1 MKGRRFAIAGVCAA
15 IGLMAASA
23 AGAETAQEAVN
34 KQHVIEFYNKALNDK
49 DYDAAAK
56 YLGDRYTQHNPT
68 ASDGPAGL
76 KAFIDFLKTKFP
88 DSRNEILRAFADGD
102 YVILHVH
109 SVRTPGTAGR
119 AIVDI
124 FKLDHGKVVEHWDVI
139 EDVPASSANANGM
152 FGEGAR
158 P

>member
-1 MKGRRFAIAGVCAA
+1 MKGLGSGIAGACGALA
-15 IGLMAASA
+15 LMGAQAAS
-23 AGAETAQEAVN
+23 AETAQEQAN

-49 DYDAAAK
+49 DYAAAAK

-68 ASDGPAGL
+68 AADGPAGL
-76 KAFIDFLKTKFP
+76 KGFIDFLRTRFP
-88 DSRNEILRAFADGD
+88 QSHNEIVRAFADGD

-152 FGEGAR
+152 F
-158 P
+158 

>member
-1 MKGRRFAIAGVCAA
+1 MKGRRVAIAGVCAA
-15 IGLMAASA
+15 LGLMVASA
-23 AGAETAQEAVN
+23 ASAETAQEQAN

-49 DYDAAAK
+49 DFDAASN
-56 YLGDRYTQHNPT
+56 YLGGRYTQHNPT
-68 ASDGPAGL
+68 AADGPAGL

-88 DSRNEILRAFADGD
+88 DSHSEIVQAFADGD

-124 FKLDHGKVVEHWDVI
+124 FKLDHGKVVEHWDAVQDI
-139 EDVPASSANANGM
+139 PASSANSNGM
-152 FGEGAR
+152 F
-158 P
+158 